1 MGLWLG
7 DWVGERLRGGLGRE
21 REREEVEVE
30 VAGEE
35 EVERCEV
42 CISC

>member
-1 MGLWLG
+1 M
-7 DWVGERLRGGLGRE
+7 GERLGGGLERE

-30 VAGEE
+30 VGGEE